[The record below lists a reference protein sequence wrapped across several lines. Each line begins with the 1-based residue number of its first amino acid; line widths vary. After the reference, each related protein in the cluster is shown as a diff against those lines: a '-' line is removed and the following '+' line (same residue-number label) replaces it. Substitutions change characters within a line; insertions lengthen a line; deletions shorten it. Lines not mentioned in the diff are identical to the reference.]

1 MSTPAPSEV
10 KGRAVA
16 IAVEPVRRTVLDMD
30 RYQWMVLLAAWL
42 GWGFDIFDSLL
53 FNYVAPTCVPVLLGI
68 PYGTPAAAAATLRW
82 TGILTSLLLVGWATG
97 GIVFGRIADRLGRT
111 RTLLLT
117 MGMYSLGTAACALA
131 PNMGSLILFRVVASL
146 GIGGEWVCGAA
157 MVAEIVPEKRRVD
170 AGALL
175 YSAAPMGL
183 FLATFLVYEIQGVYF
198 RATPEVAWR
207 YVFLSGLIP
216 AAATLLVRMMIRE
229 PERWKHAIERARPG
243 TISEL
248 FSPAYR
254 ALTFSGAS
262 MAMINL
268 LVWWSVNAFIPV
280 VAVGLANRASAGAS
294 AVGATVLAE
303 QWKALA
309 TNAFGFGTI
318 IGVLLT
324 IPAAKYLGR
333 RNMYILY
340 FLGGALSIMAAFGL
354 PLSPQARLY
363 MYFPI
368 GVTVWGIT
376 ASFAFYLPELFPTR
390 LRGTGSGFCFN
401 LGRFVAAIGPFV
413 VGGIAAR
420 GANALD
426 SAMQALFYCGWIPV
440 AGLLLMPWV
449 VETKGRALPD

>member
-1 MSTPAPSEV
+1 MSTPAPSEGE
-10 KGRAVA
+10 GRAVA
-16 IAVEPVRRTVLDMD
+16 TVVEPVRRTVLDMD
-30 RYQWMVLLAAWL
+30 RYQWVVLFAAWL

-68 PYGTPAAAAATLRW
+68 PFGTPAAAAATLRW
-82 TGILTSLLLVGWATG
+82 TGILTSLLLIGWAAG
-97 GIVFGRIADRLGRT
+97 GIIFGRIADRLGRT

-117 MGMYSLGTAACALA
+117 MGMYSLGTAACAFA
-131 PNMGSLILFRVVASL
+131 PNMWSLVLFRVVASL

-198 RATPEVAWR
+198 RAEPEVAWR

-229 PERWKHAIERARPG
+229 PERWRHAVERARPA
-243 TISEL
+243 TVSEL
-248 FSPAYR
+248 FTPAYR
-254 ALTFSGAS
+254 WLTFSGAS

-340 FLGGALSIMAAFGL
+340 FLGGAISIMAAFGL

-426 SAMQALFYCGWIPV
+426 AATQALFYCGWIPV

-449 VETKGRALPD
+449 IETKGRALPD

>member
-1 MSTPAPSEV
+1 MDS
-10 KGRAVA
+10 RQWL
-16 IAVEPVRRTVLDMD
+16 VLF
-30 RYQWMVLLAAWL
+30 AAWL

-68 PYGTPAAAAATLRW
+68 PFGTPAAAAATLRW
-82 TGILTSLLLVGWATG
+82 TGILTSLLLIGWATG
-97 GIVFGRIADRLGRT
+97 GIIFGRIADRLGRT

-117 MGMYSLGTAACALA
+117 MTMYSIGTAACAFA
-131 PNMGSLILFRVVASL
+131 PNMATLIVFRIVASL

-175 YSAAPMGL
+175 YSAAPASL
-183 FLATFLVYEIQGVYF
+183 FLATFLVYQIQGVYF
-198 RATPEVAWR
+198 KASPEVAWR
-207 YVFLSGLIP
+207 YVFLTGLIP
-216 AAATLLVRMMIRE
+216 AILTLLVRLLIKE
-229 PERWKHAIERARPG
+229 PERWTHAVEHARKPA
-243 TISEL
+243 TVSEL
-248 FSPAYR
+248 FAPAYR

-294 AVGATVLAE
+294 AVNVTVMAE

-309 TNAFGFGTI
+309 TNAFALGTLL
-318 IGVLLT
+318 GVLLT
-324 IPAAKYLGR
+324 IPTAKYLGR
-333 RNMYILY
+333 RNMYFFY
-340 FLGGALSIMAAFGL
+340 FLGGAISIMAAFGL
-354 PLSPQARLY
+354 PLSPIARLY

-401 LGRFVAAIGPFV
+401 LGRYVAAVGPFV

-420 GANALD
+420 GVNALD
-426 SAMQALFYCGWIPV
+426 SAMTALFYCGWIPA

-449 VETKGRALPD
+449 IETRDRALPE

>member
-1 MSTPAPSEV
+1 LEVVAAAPP
-10 KGRAVA
+10 RL
-16 IAVEPVRRTVLDMD
+16 TVLDMD
-30 RYQWMVLLAAWL
+30 RSQWMVLFAAWL

-53 FNYVAPTCVPVLLGI
+53 FNFVAPTCVPVLLGI

-82 TGILTSLLLVGWATG
+82 TGILTSLLLIGWAAG
-97 GIVFGRIADRLGRT
+97 GIVFGRVADRLGRT

-117 MGMYSLGTAACALA
+117 MGMYSVGTAACALA
-131 PNMGSLILFRVVASL
+131 PNIWSLALFRLVASL

-157 MVAEIVPEKRRVD
+157 MVSETVPEKRRVD

-175 YSAAPMGL
+175 YTAAPTGL
-183 FLATFLVYEIQGVYF
+183 FLATFIVYQIQGVYF
-198 RATPEVAWR
+198 RGAPEIAWR

-216 AAATLLVRMMIRE
+216 AFVALGVRLMIKE
-229 PERWKHAIERARPG
+229 PERWTHAIERARPG
-243 TISEL
+243 TIREL

-280 VAVGLANRASAGAS
+280 VAVGLANRVSAGAS
-294 AVGATVLAE
+294 AINATVLAE

-309 TNAFGFGTI
+309 TNAFDAGAL

-324 IPAAKYLGR
+324 IPAAKLLGR
-333 RNMYILY
+333 RKMFIVY
-340 FLGGALSIMAAFGL
+340 FLGGGLSILAAFGL
-354 PLSPQARLY
+354 PLSPQMRLY

-368 GVTVWGIT
+368 GATVWGIT

-390 LRGTGSGFCFN
+390 LRGTGAGFCFN
-401 LGRFVAAIGPFV
+401 LGRFVAAVGPFV

-426 SAMQALFYCGWIPV
+426 SAMQALFYCGWIPII
-440 AGLLLMPWV
+440 GLMLMPWV
-449 VETKGRALPD
+449 IETKDRVLPD

>member
-1 MSTPAPSEV
+1 
-10 KGRAVA
+10 
-16 IAVEPVRRTVLDMD
+16 MD
-30 RYQWMVLLAAWL
+30 RRQWLVLFAAWL

-68 PYGTPAAAAATLRW
+68 PFGTPAAAVATLRW
-82 TGILTSLLLVGWATG
+82 TGILTSLLLIGWATG

-117 MGMYSLGTAACALA
+117 MAMYSVGTAACAFA
-131 PNMGSLILFRVVASL
+131 PNMATLIVFRIVASL

-157 MVAEIVPEKRRVD
+157 MVAETVPEKRRVD

-175 YSAAPMGL
+175 YTAAPASL
-183 FLATFLVYEIQGVYF
+183 FLATFLVYQIQGVYF
-198 RATPEVAWR
+198 KASPEVAWR
-207 YVFLSGLIP
+207 YVFLTGLIP
-216 AAATLLVRMMIRE
+216 AVLTLLVRILIKE
-229 PERWKHAIERARPG
+229 PERWTHAVEHARKPA

-248 FSPAYR
+248 FMPAYR

-294 AVGATVLAE
+294 AVNVTVMAE

-309 TNAFGFGTI
+309 TNAFALGTLV
-318 IGVLLT
+318 GVLLT
-324 IPAAKYLGR
+324 IPTAKYLGR
-333 RNMYILY
+333 RKMYFLY
-340 FLGGALSIMAAFGL
+340 FLGGAISIMAAFGL
-354 PLSPQARLY
+354 PLSPTARLY

-401 LGRFVAAIGPFV
+401 LGRYVAAAGPFV

-420 GANALD
+420 GGNTLD
-426 SAMQALFYCGWIPV
+426 SAMHALFYCGWIPAV
-440 AGLLLMPWV
+440 GLLLMPWV
-449 VETKGRALPD
+449 VETKNRVLPD